1 MKTLKN
7 LMGSILFLILLIF
20 GCQTE
25 NSPQE
30 CSGEDAQYLETFYS
44 EEFASIPCALQNI
57 ESTEKEVNLRIESQ
71 ADLEKYFTCHEQLP
85 EIDFDKYFILTGV
98 YRHHQ
103 CALFDSQQI
112 LLCNNKITY
121 KVSMQEQIC
130 AAAIPVFYVVAIE
143 KKYSHFDIEFD
154 VRFKD

>member
-103 CALFDSQQI
+103 CALLTANRFYYVTI
-112 LLCNNKITY
+112 KLLI
-121 KVSMQEQIC
+121 
-130 AAAIPVFYVVAIE
+130 
-143 KKYSHFDIEFD
+143 
-154 VRFKD
+154 R